1 MVIGYCRVSTQ
12 HQKITRQVSN
22 INEVYPEALMIK
34 EFYTG
39 TTQERPLWE
48 KLMGTIQSGDTIV
61 FDSVSRMSRNS
72 EEGFK
77 DYKKLYE
84 MGVNLEFLNEPLIN
98 TSVLKASQDN
108 LLNISIETGNEVI
121 DDFFKGNVDLINRLL
136 LGLAEEQIKVAFDQS
151 EKEVV
156 DLHKRISEG
165 MRESKRKGTKIGL
178 TKGTKLVT
186 KKEISCKEKI
196 KKHAKDFGGSLND
209 IEVMKLCGCSEN
221 SYYKYKK
228 IIKSSN

>member
-22 INEVYPEALMIK
+22 INEVYPGALMIK

-151 EKEVV
+151 EK
-156 DLHKRISEG
+156 RS
-165 MRESKRKGTKIGL
+165 
-178 TKGTKLVT
+178 
-186 KKEISCKEKI
+186 
-196 KKHAKDFGGSLND
+196 GGS
-209 IEVMKLCGCSEN
+209 S
-221 SYYKYKK
+221 
-228 IIKSSN
+228 